1 MARRRT
7 PLPAD
12 LSLVLLACIW
22 GVNFSVVKVVLEVL
36 DPLAFNALRFPLAA
50 LALGGVVARR
60 GGRLLPD
67 RADLP
72 RILALGL
79 LGNVVYQLCF
89 VYGLDWTLAGNA
101 SLLLATTPVWTVIL
115 SAGAGHERPSGGVVL
130 GVGGTLAGMAL
141 VVLGR
146 GDGFSLGSQTVR
158 GDLLMVGAAMLWSV
172 YTVAGRGPIRRY
184 GPLRTT
190 TWTLWVGTP
199 ILVLMGAPSIARTD
213 LGAVPPAAWAGV
225 VYAGLF
231 SIGLAYLI
239 WYHGV
244 QRLGNSRTAVYSNL
258 VPVAALA
265 TAWVWLGEV
274 PTALQ
279 LLGAAVILLGLS
291 VARGAQPPEGSLPD
305 PNSPAPRV
313 SESSSARWRIS
324 GNS

>member
-1 MARRRT
+1 MTPPRT
-7 PLPAD
+7 PLFAD

-50 LALGGVVARR
+50 LALGAVVARR
-60 GGRLLPD
+60 GGRLTPD

-72 RILALGL
+72 RIVALGL

-89 VYGLDWTLAGNA
+89 VYGLDGTLAGNA
-101 SLLLATTPVWTVIL
+101 SLLLSTTPVWTVLL
-115 SAGAGHERPSGGVVL
+115 SARVGHERASRGVVL

-146 GDGFSLGSQTVR
+146 GDAVAVGSETIR
-158 GDLLMVGAAMLWSV
+158 GDLLMVGAAVLWSV

-199 ILVLMGAPSIARTD
+199 LLVLMGLPSIVRTD
-213 LGAVPPAAWAGV
+213 LAAVPPVVWAGV
-225 VYAGLF
+225 VYAGLL
-231 SIGLAYLI
+231 SVGLAYLI
-239 WYHGV
+239 WYRGV
-244 QRLGNSRTAVYSNL
+244 QRLGNNRTAVYSNL

-279 LLGAAVILLGLS
+279 LAGAGVILLGLS
-291 VARGAQPPEGSLPD
+291 VARGAQPPEGSLPE
-305 PNSPAPRV
+305 PSSPAPRV